1 MNSNIAKKAVGNAA
15 ADFVKSGMLVGLGT
29 GSTASYF
36 IQSLI
41 ERCRQ
46 GLKIEAVATSERS
59 RQQAI
64 EGGIPFCNID
74 TITSIDLAVDGAD
87 EIDHQKRMIKG
98 GGGALLREKIIASIS
113 KEMVVIVDENK
124 LVENLGAF
132 PLPVEIVPFAHQA
145 IIFKINSLGYSGAI
159 RRNQKSEIY
168 ITDNGNYI
176 FDIHFQELRDDPEA
190 DQQKIQAIP
199 GVVETGFFFN
209 LAGRVLIGRSDG
221 SVKQLTG

>member
-1 MNSNIAKKAVGNAA
+1 MNSNIAKKAAGNAA
-15 ADFVKSGMLVGLGT
+15 ADFVKSGMIVGLGT

-41 ERCRQ
+41 DRCRQ
-46 GLKIEAVATSERS
+46 GLKIKVVATSERS
-59 RQQAI
+59 RKQAI
-64 EGGIPFCNID
+64 DGGIPFCDID
-74 TITSIDLAVDGAD
+74 TITSIDLTVDGAD

-132 PLPVEIVPFAHQA
+132 PLPVEIVPFAYQA
-145 IIFKINSLGYSGAI
+145 IIFQINSLGYSGTI
-159 RRNQKSEIY
+159 RRNEKSEIY

-176 FDIHFQELRDDPEA
+176 FDIHFQELRFHPEI
-190 DQQKIQAIP
+190 DQQKIKAIP
-199 GVVETGFFFN
+199 GVIETGFFFN
-209 LAGRVLIGRSDG
+209 LAGRVLIGKSDG
-221 SVKQLTG
+221 SVKQLS